1 MVLTGRAALA
11 ASGSVAG
18 EDEVAIGGYE
28 RVMGPN
34 GEAQF
39 LARNLAEAYAILYQ
53 HYRYAYVVPGRVA
66 PRSLTSADPRDRSCR
81 SSPRE
86 RAHGHDFDRI
96 GRSSTRQQ
104 RERKRPF
111 AMRALMNAVIDA
123 DLGHLERWRGWAGAE
138 TAIVW
143 DACLGGHP
151 SP

>member
-1 MVLTGRAALA
+1 MGKMPLPPGGVPDLAPGASMGVTGRAALA
-11 ASGSVAG
+11 GSGSGAG

-53 HYRYAYVVPGRVA
+53 HYRYAYVVPGEGR
-66 PRSLTSADPRDRSCR
+66 PRARATRDPRDRSVADFTTR
-81 SSPRE
+81 

-96 GRSSTRQQ
+96 GEIFDAESNA
-104 RERKRPF
+104 ERKRPF

-123 DLGHLERWRGWAGAE
+123 DL
-138 TAIVW
+138 
-143 DACLGGHP
+143 
-151 SP
+151 